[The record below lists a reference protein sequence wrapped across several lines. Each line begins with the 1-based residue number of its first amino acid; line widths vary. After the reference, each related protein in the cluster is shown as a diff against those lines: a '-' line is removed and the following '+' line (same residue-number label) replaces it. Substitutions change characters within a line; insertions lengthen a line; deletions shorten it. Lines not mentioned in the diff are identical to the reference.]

1 MILIN
6 VAQLFINCSINVR
19 IFNSLNI
26 NIMSF
31 ISLALADP
39 LINILV
45 RFLLNSFVIF
55 VLVRMIYYR
64 YTRKEEYLFSFSLMG
79 MIIFF
84 ICAILETVDI
94 QIGMALGLF
103 AIFAI
108 LRFRT
113 VTYTVKDITYIFIVI
128 GVSVINSQANIPPP
142 FLGALIINSIVL
154 AGTYFLEE
162 FYQKHF
168 LSSFIMIYNKSELLV
183 PALYNELLKDLSM
196 HTGRDITKVKIHK
209 MNINNGNSEIEVY
222 FREKK
227 IN

>member
-19 IFNSLNI
+19 IFNSPNL

-45 RFLLNSFVIF
+45 RFLLNAVVIF

-142 FLGALIINSIVL
+142 LIGAVVINSIIL
-154 AGTYFLEE
+154 IITYFLEE
-162 FYQKHF
+162 FYQKNF
-168 LSSFIMIYNKSELLV
+168 LSSFMLIYNKSELLV
-183 PALYNELLKDLSM
+183 PALYNELLKDLSI
-196 HTGRDITKVKIHK
+196 HTGREIMKVKIHK
-209 MNINNGNSEIEVY
+209 MNIHNGNSEIEVF
-222 FREKK
+222 FRDK
-227 IN
+227 